1 MIDGRPNVG
10 GQQTPSQKLILP
22 DPNAVYS
29 PPNSQTQ
36 RGYPLQSRLINTQR
50 GPIPPMPPPPTNKR
64 NWRKDPAFLVLLAA
78 ICADLI
84 GGTAFAFI
92 ANNVLTPNTPSNTQK
107 AYTPP
112 NTTGTPSTN
121 PTTGTSQSATPT
133 AQPTQAI
140 TVTVQPSPTIVPTTP
155 PVQPTPTQPVQ
166 GQNGPLTIQVNNVP
180 GQVLNNSVV
189 PISVTTSVP
198 NSSVQLFATYNASPF
213 FSSSKTQTTDAN
225 GNATI
230 NWVVSVRMFGRI
242 NNSIVAHISVS
253 VHDNN
258 NQQAV
263 SQTYTVQIQVR
274 GIIPG

>member
-1 MIDGRPNVG
+1 MIDGRPNME
-10 GQQTPSQKLILP
+10 GQPTPSQKLILP
-22 DPNAVYS
+22 DPNTMYS

-36 RGYPLQSRLINTQR
+36 SGYPLQSRLLNTQR
-50 GPIPPMPPPPTNKR
+50 GPVPPVPPPTPRKR
-64 NWRKDPAFLVLLAA
+64 DWRKDPAFLVLLAA
-78 ICADLI
+78 ICAVLI

-92 ANNVLTPNTPSNTQK
+92 ANNILTPPPSNTQK

-112 NTTGTPSTN
+112 NTSDTPTAN
-121 PTTGTSQSATPT
+121 PTTGTGQSATPT

-140 TVTVQPSPTIVPTTP
+140 TVTVQPSPTTAPTTP
-155 PVQPTPTQPVQ
+155 PVQPTPTQPQ

-189 PISVTTSVP
+189 PINVTTSMP
-198 NSSVQLFATYNASPF
+198 NSSVQLFATYNAAPF

-242 NNSIVAHISVS
+242 NNNIVAHVTISAQ
-253 VHDNN
+253 NN
-258 NQQAV
+258 NQRVV

-274 GIIPG
+274 GIMPG